1 MGEFAAL
8 GASFLWAFTSIQFT
22 VAGRQIG
29 SDAVNRTRLAMA
41 VVLLSLTHL
50 VTQGEL
56 WPMHVEP
63 FRWGWLG
70 LSAIIGLVLGDGSL
84 FQAFVLIGP
93 RRSMLVMTSVPV
105 ISVLLAWLALG
116 ETLQW
121 VEILAILLT
130 VAGIAWV
137 VSERRSTQATGQRDS
152 RRYALGVLLALG
164 GALGQSLGLV
174 ASKQGL
180 VGDFSSLSASLIRMV
195 VATIAIWLIALVRR
209 RVGATWQALTDRK
222 IGLLLLGGALTGPF
236 LGVWASMVAVQRA
249 PVGIASTLMGL
260 SPILLI
266 PLERWVFHERVSTR
280 SVVGTVI
287 ALAGASIILLT

>member
-63 FRWGWLG
+63 FRWGW
-70 LSAIIGLVLGDGSL
+70 
-84 FQAFVLIGP
+84 
-93 RRSMLVMTSVPV
+93 
-105 ISVLLAWLALG
+105 LG